1 MNSKWYYSEF
11 ELPIRALLHWYSL
24 FQYMLLIVSI
34 IAQVI
39 IEMCTLWLV
48 GNFSY
53 LAIISSLFVN
63 VSKEV
68 LNAIEYFL
76 SWLFHHILLP
86 FGKLLLNKGSW
97 WLIKENVTF
106 LGALNKRSIILQ
118 NLLIQA
124 STVSSFFFFTFHST
138 SKGYPFAAH
147 SNDTSSPLNATFSM
161 SSFGFASLGATRIFH
176 TGNDPLKHLK
186 CANT

>member
-1 MNSKWYYSEF
+1 MKLAGGWYSPSCKVVRLISNIQVNIALLSTKTVLKTIKHKKMTLTCLFLQQLQHFWKKIPCKLLRMNSKWYYSEF

-24 FQYMLLIVSI
+24 FLYMLLIVSI

-76 SWLFHHILLP
+76 SWLFNHNYSLP
-86 FGKLLLNKGSW
+86 LW
-97 WLIKENVTF
+97 Q
-106 LGALNKRSIILQ
+106 II
-118 NLLIQA
+118 
-124 STVSSFFFFTFHST
+124 V
-138 SKGYPFAAH
+138 K
-147 SNDTSSPLNATFSM
+147 
-161 SSFGFASLGATRIFH
+161 
-176 TGNDPLKHLK
+176 
-186 CANT
+186 

>member
-1 MNSKWYYSEF
+1 MKLAGGWYSPSCKVVRLISNIQVNIALLSTKTVLKTNKASKNDLNLFIPATITTFLEKIPCKLLRMNSKWYYSEF

-63 VSKEV
+63 VSQEV

-76 SWLFHHILLP
+76 SGLFNHNYSLP
-86 FGKLLLNKGSW
+86 LW
-97 WLIKENVTF
+97 Q
-106 LGALNKRSIILQ
+106 II
-118 NLLIQA
+118 
-124 STVSSFFFFTFHST
+124 V
-138 SKGYPFAAH
+138 K
-147 SNDTSSPLNATFSM
+147 
-161 SSFGFASLGATRIFH
+161 
-176 TGNDPLKHLK
+176 
-186 CANT
+186 

>member
-1 MNSKWYYSEF
+1 MKLAGGWYSPSCKVVR
-11 ELPIRALLHWYSL
+11 LISNIQVNIALLSTKTVLKTIKHKKMTLTCLFLQQLQHFWKKSHAGCSGWIANDILSL
-24 FQYMLLIVSI
+24 SCQSEHYFTGIHCFSIIMLLIVSI

-76 SWLFHHILLP
+76 SWLFNHNYSLP
-86 FGKLLLNKGSW
+86 LW
-97 WLIKENVTF
+97 Q
-106 LGALNKRSIILQ
+106 II
-118 NLLIQA
+118 
-124 STVSSFFFFTFHST
+124 V
-138 SKGYPFAAH
+138 K
-147 SNDTSSPLNATFSM
+147 
-161 SSFGFASLGATRIFH
+161 
-176 TGNDPLKHLK
+176 
-186 CANT
+186 